1 MPLKTRDVKKALSS
15 KGFQEKKERDHF
27 YYFFYY
33 KGKKTS
39 IFTKISH
46 GQGEIGDN
54 ICSQMAKQTKL
65 TNGQFRRFVDCRLT
79 EGAYID
85 TLIRGEVLEPQ
96 PESRVP

>member
-15 KGFQEKKERDHF
+15 KGFKEKKERDHF

-46 GQGEIGDN
+46 GQREIGDN
-54 ICSQMAKQTKL
+54 ICSQMAKQTRL
-65 TNGQFRRFVDCRLT
+65 TNGQFRRLVDCHLT
-79 EGAYID
+79 EEGYID
-85 TLIRGEVLEPQ
+85 TLIEGKVLESHPQ
-96 PESRVP
+96 KRMP